1 MFIRTFLRIMFNKI
15 FCNNTII
22 TALQKCIN
30 FCNKFGYL
38 EGKLLKFS
46 PKMPL
51 DKIGTNEK
59 ISFRSITGD
68 EIDYNNVK
76 TC

>member
-1 MFIRTFLRIMFNKI
+1 
-15 FCNNTII
+15 
-22 TALQKCIN
+22 
-30 FCNKFGYL
+30 
-38 EGKLLKFS
+38 
-46 PKMPL
+46 MPL
-51 DKIGTNEK
+51 DNMDTNEK

>member
-1 MFIRTFLRIMFNKI
+1 MFVRTFLRIMFNKI
-15 FCNNTII
+15 FCNNTLV
-22 TALQKCIN
+22 ASVNKCIN
-30 FCNKFGYL
+30 FCNKFGYF
-38 EGKLLKFS
+38 EGKFLKFS

-51 DKIGTNEK
+51 DKMDTNEK
-59 ISFRSITGD
+59 VSFRSITGD

>member
-1 MFIRTFLRIMFNKI
+1 MFNNI
-15 FCNNTII
+15 FCNN
-22 TALQKCIN
+22 AVVSSVKRCIK
-30 FCNKFGYL
+30 FCNKFGNL
-38 EGKLLKFS
+38 EGNFLKFS

-51 DKIGTNEK
+51 DKMDTNEK

-68 EIDYNNVK
+68 EIDYKNVK

>member
-1 MFIRTFLRIMFNKI
+1 MFVRTFLRIMFNRI
-15 FCNNTII
+15 FCNNTI
-22 TALQKCIN
+22 TTSVQKCIKI
-30 FCNKFGYL
+30 CNKFGYL

-46 PKMPL
+46 QKMPL
-51 DKIGTNEK
+51 DNMDTNEK